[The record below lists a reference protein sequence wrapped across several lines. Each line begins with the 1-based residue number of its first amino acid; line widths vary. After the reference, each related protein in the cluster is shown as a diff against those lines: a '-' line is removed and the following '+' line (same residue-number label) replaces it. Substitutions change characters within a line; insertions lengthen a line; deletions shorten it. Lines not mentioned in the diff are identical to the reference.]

1 MLLAAKKNS
10 NVVKTDTSWKGGYL
24 SVDLNKDYSALQKQA
39 EKNKDYNQ
47 AANYEALRNAKIN
60 YLNSIG
66 KNTGNYGTTDKYIK
80 KYTNSSG
87 KGYKNN
93 QGGTIYESNGNFS
106 SMNDAGTYNVGGK
119 TYRRDD
125 SGNYY
130 INSGNSGSSP
140 VWSKIGNGYNENTG
154 EFTYTNQEDAKNAY
168 LNQLYGSGMASPG
181 ERYDDLVNQGR
192 IDGSY
197 LDALMGGTVGE
208 WSKNAYE
215 KAAAENKQK
224 QMAILNSQSGDLME
238 EARRLGEETVEYIN
252 DNSFENAGDVDWNA
266 LYEQQ
271 QNEYYNRF
279 MPNRSRI
286 Y

>member
-1 MLLAAKKNS
+1 MATNNKS
-10 NVVKTDTSWKGGYL
+10 NIIKTDTSWKGDYL

-60 YLNSIG
+60 YLNSVG
-66 KNTGNYGTTDKYIK
+66 KNTGGYETTNKYTK
-80 KYTNSSG
+80 QYTNSSG
-87 KGYKNN
+87 KAHRNN
-93 QGGTIYESNGNFS
+93 KGGTIYESNGSFS
-106 SMNDAGTYNVGGK
+106 NMNDAGTYNVGGL
-119 TYRRDD
+119 TYRKDNG
-125 SGNYY
+125 GNYY
-130 INSGNSGSSP
+130 IKSGNNGSADT
-140 VWSKIGNGYNENTG
+140 WSKIGNGYNEATN

-168 LNQLYGSGMASPG
+168 LNQLYGSGVATPG
-181 ERYDDLVNQGR
+181 EKYEDLVNQGR

-197 LDALMGGTVGE
+197 LDALMSGNVGE
-208 WSKNAYE
+208 WTRNTYE

-224 QMAILNSQSGDLME
+224 QMAILNSQSGDLTE

-252 DNSFENAGDVDWNA
+252 DNSFENANDVDWNS
-266 LYEQQ
+266 LYDRQ

-279 MPNRSRI
+279 TPNRRFI